1 VLPGLLQPWQEDRFT
16 SAELLELLTAPPQ
29 DLEQLIGSEAVILP
43 GLQQTRRAPARE
55 HEPVFYS
62 EREGEIREPVREVV
76 LEGERQALTPQ
87 SEVMRRP
94 VAQEAVRRATEVARS
109 PAPSD
114 DKLQDRFDDAVA
126 RFAKHREFT
135 VALASSATRTAEW
148 TDHAAQCKAEKL
160 SEGPSTTEGDVE
172 DLQSLLQRCDLF
184 LGQVTQVA
192 PLVFALD
199 NRDSLRNEVN
209 ALRAAKASGE
219 VIAKA
224 EQKLAAA
231 TEDVATQNLSE
242 ESYWALTEQYESLVQ
257 EVSHMRE
264 AMIEA
269 DSIVRTL
276 VGKLSELEA
285 MEVTTLPPPW
295 VYDPVCPSDAA
306 PVVAEDKMAIAG
318 EPLQS
323 SYPLAKSSVRNQQV
337 ATATTFKKGPVRG
350 NDIIALFQ

>member
-16 SAELLELLTAPPQ
+16 SAELLELLAAPPQ
-29 DLEQLIGSEAVILP
+29 DLEQLIGSEAVILQ
-43 GLQQTRRAPARE
+43 GLKQTRRAPARE
-55 HEPVFYS
+55 HEPVFCS
-62 EREGEIREPVREVV
+62 EREGEVWEPVREIVR
-76 LEGERQALTPQ
+76 EGERQALTPQ
-87 SEVMRRP
+87 TEVVRRP
-94 VAQEAVRRATEVARS
+94 VEQEAVRRATEVARS

-114 DKLQDRFDDAVA
+114 DKLQDHFDDAVVRA
-126 RFAKHREFT
+126 AKHREFT
-135 VALASSATRTAEW
+135 VALASSATRTAVW
-148 TDHAAQCKAEKL
+148 SDHAAQCKAEKL
-160 SEGPSTTEGDVE
+160 SEGPSATERDAQN
-172 DLQSLLQRCDLF
+172 LQSLLQRCDFF
-184 LGQVTQVA
+184 LSQVTQVA

-209 ALRAAKASGE
+209 ALRAAKARGD

-224 EQKLAAA
+224 EQKLVAAM
-231 TEDVATQNLSE
+231 EDVAMQKLSE

-306 PVVAEDKMAIAG
+306 PVVAEDKRALAG

-323 SYPLAKSSVRNQQV
+323 SYPLAKSSVRNQQAPTV
-337 ATATTFKKGPVRG
+337 TTFKEGSVRG
-350 NDIIALFQ
+350 NDIFA